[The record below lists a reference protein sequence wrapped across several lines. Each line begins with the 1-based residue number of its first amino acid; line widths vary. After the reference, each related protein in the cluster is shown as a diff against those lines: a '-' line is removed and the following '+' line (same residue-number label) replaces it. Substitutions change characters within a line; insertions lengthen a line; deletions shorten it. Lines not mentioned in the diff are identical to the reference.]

1 MQRRKFLGLT
11 AIGATAI
18 AIPAIGFGA
27 VSTKSAIT
35 GIIQK
40 ELSYLNLDKQG
51 IEQYAADYLQ
61 YEGNVPRIELKL
73 KMYRLLGV
81 NSEKSSIVSALIE
94 KYLLSTDFFLK
105 NMDESRKI
113 NYIGY
118 YNPYNSPCANPFS
131 AQFYPEAHT

>member
-1 MQRRKFLGLT
+1 MQRRKFLSLT
-11 AIGATAI
+11 ALGATAI
-18 AIPAIGFGA
+18 AIPVIGFGA
-27 VSTKSAIT
+27 VSTKSAIV

-51 IEQYAADYLQ
+51 IEQYVADYLQ
-61 YEGNVPRIELKL
+61 YEGNVPHIELKL
-73 KMYRLLGV
+73 KMYHLLSVG
-81 NSEKSSIVSALIE
+81 SEKSSIVSALIE

-118 YNPYNSPCANPFS
+118 YNPYKSPCSNPFS
-131 AQFYPEAHT
+131 AQYYPEEHT